1 MKPYVICHM
10 MSSVDGRILPDHWHP
25 SVEDRGVYERL
36 HNELGCDAWLVG
48 RVTGQEFAARAAPY
62 PSYTGASLGRENWFA
77 RTQADGWAVVLDA
90 GGKIAWGRGE
100 VGGDSLLVVLTQAVP
115 DSHLAGLRQDGV
127 SYIFA
132 GERTI
137 DLAAALET
145 LNREVAIGRL
155 LLEGGG
161 AANGALLQAGL
172 IDELSLILAPTVE
185 GVPGGPT
192 LFDIH
197 GGPGALD
204 AMGMVLEHC
213 QVLEGGLV
221 WLHYRFS
228 WDTPIQHVRGVFQ
241 R

>member
-10 MSSVDGRILPDHWHP
+10 MSSVDGRILPDRWHP

-48 RVTGQEFAARAAPY
+48 RVTGQEFAAREAAY
-62 PSYTGASLGRENWFA
+62 PSYTGAPLGRENWFT
-77 RTQADGWAVVLDA
+77 RKQAGAWAVVLDA
-90 GGKIAWGRGE
+90 GGKIAWGRSD
-100 VGGDSLLVVLTQAVP
+100 VGGDPLLVVLTHAVA

-132 GERTI
+132 GEREI
-137 DLAAALET
+137 DLQAALEA
-145 LNREVAIGRL
+145 LNRELGVRRL

-161 AANGALLQAGL
+161 VANGALLQAGL
-172 IDELSLILAPTVE
+172 IDELSLILTPAVE
-185 GVPGGPT
+185 GVPGGPAV
-192 LFDIH
+192 FDIH
-197 GGPGALD
+197 GEPDALN
-204 AMGMVLEHC
+204 AMGMALEHC

-221 WLHYRFS
+221 WLRYRFS
-228 WDTPIQHVRGVFQ
+228 WDTPNQGVSNVLQ